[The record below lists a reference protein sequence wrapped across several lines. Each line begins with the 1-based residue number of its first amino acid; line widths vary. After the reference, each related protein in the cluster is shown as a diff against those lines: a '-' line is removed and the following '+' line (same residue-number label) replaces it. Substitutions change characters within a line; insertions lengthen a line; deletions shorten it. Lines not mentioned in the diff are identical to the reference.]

1 MSNSEAP
8 VAPEFAPATAG
19 SHTSGSAAPSGSGGS
34 GLDVDDAEQRNQKIG
49 AWVEAGATSV
59 PAMLIAIASAAAG
72 GVALAIRRRR
82 GR

>member
-34 GLDVDDAEQRNQKIG
+34 GLGVDDAERNQKIG